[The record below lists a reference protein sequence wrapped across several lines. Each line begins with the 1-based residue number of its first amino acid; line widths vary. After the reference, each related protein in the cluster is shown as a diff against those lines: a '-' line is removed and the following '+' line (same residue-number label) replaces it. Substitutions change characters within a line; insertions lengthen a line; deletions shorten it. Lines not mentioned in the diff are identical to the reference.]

1 MTHIHAPWEDPVQA
15 FYSLADMDARRAGG
29 HPRGMNPIQ
38 RERKRRRWSQ
48 ERLALAAGF
57 SQGMISRIESGQIN
71 PPLSTLRRLAEAMGI
86 EVAEMMR
93 ATNAEDIAAIAA
105 PDEAEADS
113 AASVVSAPREEVERL
128 ADRVTAAALR
138 PGCNVWRVRDRSM
151 QLAGYMPDDR
161 LLVVELADGADSM
174 LQVGE
179 PVIAQVISPRTGEAA
194 TVFRRYDPP
203 FLTAASLDPADRPTL
218 GIDAHIRGR
227 VVASW
232 RLPG

>member
-1 MTHIHAPWEDPVQA
+1 
-15 FYSLADMDARRAGG
+15 
-29 HPRGMNPIQ
+29 
-38 RERKRRRWSQ
+38 
-48 ERLALAAGF
+48 
-57 SQGMISRIESGQIN
+57 
-71 PPLSTLRRLAEAMGI
+71 
-86 EVAEMMR
+86 
-93 ATNAEDIAAIAA
+93 
-105 PDEAEADS
+105 
-113 AASVVSAPREEVERL
+113 
-128 ADRVTAAALR
+128 
-138 PGCNVWRVRDRSM
+138 M